1 MAGKVWS
8 AICDRCGFEYPS
20 DQLKKEWTGLM
31 VCEADFD
38 HRHPQDFAKIPRPE
52 KPLPWTRPE
61 APDSFVSVSYI
72 ATTEGVQETT
82 NPSGTFDNGL

>member
-1 MAGKVWS
+1 MSEQVWR
-8 AICDRCGFEYPS
+8 AICDRCGLEYPS
-20 DQLKKEWTGLM
+20 NQLKKEWTGLM

-61 APDSFVSVSYI
+61 APDSFISVSYI
-72 ATTEGVQETT
+72 STATGVQETT
-82 NPSGTFDNGL
+82 IPSGDFNNGL